1 MEETIMKTYTY
12 NKNREM
18 MQRALKVI
26 PSGVYGHLGPG
37 EGCMIPTDAFRFS
50 SSGRK
55 ALVGLD
61 EQVYRLYVR
70 YGPNIMATT
79 I

>member
-1 MEETIMKTYTY
+1 MKTYTY

-37 EGCMIPTDAFRFS
+37 KG
-50 SSGRK
+50 
-55 ALVGLD
+55 V
-61 EQVYRLYVR
+61 
-70 YGPNIMATT
+70 
-79 I
+79 